1 MHNDHTCV
9 TTIIFEVNLFSFV
22 CIFLLLYLFFTS
34 PFYITF
40 YFFLLFLLVNLRV
53 MFKRNWC
60 LYASH
65 KCWKLYEIFAI
76 RILKL
81 NVQNISFSRE
91 MILIQR
97 EILEIF
103 SLYYASNV
111 ESTAIFR
118 FEMIFFCVG
127 NSSRR
132 NHFELHISLKQY
144 KKNSNYL
151 IDRKLRKQK

>member
-9 TTIIFEVNLFSFV
+9 TTVIFKVNLFSFV

-34 PFYITF
+34 PFYIKF
-40 YFFLLFLLVNLRV
+40 YFIFLLFLLVNLRV

-81 NVQNISFSRE
+81 NAQNISFSRE

-97 EILEIF
+97 KILEIF
-103 SLYYASNV
+103 SLYYASNE
-111 ESTAIFR
+111 ESTSICR
-118 FEMIFFCVG
+118 FEMIFFLRWKFLAKE
-127 NSSRR
+127 SFRIP
-132 NHFELHISLKQY
+132 HISQT
-144 KKNSNYL
+144 
-151 IDRKLRKQK
+151 I